1 LIGLGWHG
9 ALGPKWELHVSG
21 EGGGFGAGADV
32 DLSAGFRADWRIV
45 RHVGATFGYN
55 VLYLKVSDTVGQ
67 HTLTV
72 KQTLQ
77 GPVLGIGLFF

>member
-1 LIGLGWHG
+1 M
-9 ALGPKWELHVSG
+9 HVSG
-21 EGGGFGAGADV
+21 EGGGFGAGADI
-32 DLSAGFRADWRIV
+32 DLSAGARADWRIH
-45 RHVGATFGYN
+45 HVGVTFGYN

-77 GPVLGIGLFF
+77 GPVLGIGLYF